1 MGAVQKVAYDYGRE
15 EQHVDRPEGRH
26 EEKDVASAMD
36 DRTSKEEQNFV
47 TSTMDDRSSKEEQ
60 NLITPQKTTNRFRRN
75 AITTNESSRRRT
87 RILYH
92 IDDGRKPSGCDCNG
106 YLSPHNNIKLGE
118 KLAS

>member
-1 MGAVQKVAYDYGRE
+1 MGRDKRRGCSSSRRMIDAEKVVDETAVQKVVYDYGRE

-60 NLITPQKTTNRFRRN
+60 NLITP
-75 AITTNESSRRRT
+75 AE
-87 RILYH
+87 
-92 IDDGRKPSGCDCNG
+92 DDQSFQEECN
-106 YLSPHNNIKLGE
+106 NDE
-118 KLAS
+118 